1 MHPTRILALLA
12 CALPSAAANYSTY
25 IGDAY
30 PYTVRAIA
38 VDGAGNTYITGTR
51 QISLSASLPI
61 TTDIFVSKLD
71 AAGNVTLLTT
81 ITGKGSDQ
89 ANAIAVDAAGNI
101 YVAGDTYSPDFP
113 LLHALQTTPA
123 SSGATGFLVKLN
135 AAGAM
140 LYSTYLGGTTGWSTL
155 NAVAVDSGGNAYV
168 TGATFATDYPS
179 TAGLPAAAA
188 SNSPGGANSVAFFA
202 KISPAGDKLLYAG
215 GLAGLGR
222 ACGTGS
228 SCFTS
233 TITNSGA
240 AIAVDPAG
248 SAYIGGNTFGGG
260 LATTP
265 GALQPKGIGGF
276 VAKINASGTGMAYVT
291 LLGTA
296 NYYPPPVA
304 IGSNPATLVYAIA
317 VDSSGDAYIA
327 GSTSDPNFPATAS
340 AFQPQLAFTGQA
352 SSYDVPPSDAFIA
365 KLNPSG
371 TAMVWATLLGGTSRD
386 VATALSLDS
395 AANVR
400 VAGTTGSAD
409 FPQASGFPN
418 GMEFLAELNAGGTS
432 LLHSQL
438 FPANT
443 VAAGIAVDAGG
454 TVHMAGATGLVY
466 AYVQP
471 AIDSS
476 QVFGLAN
483 AAGGTL
489 AGRVTPGEVI
499 SIYGANLGPASGVT
513 ASFNSAGYLPV
524 SLAGVR
530 VVIDGIPAPLLYVS
544 GTQINAVAP
553 VELTGTSPVPL
564 QVTAGSGALP
574 LFRLAIDPAIPEVF
588 RTTAGNAA
596 AINQDGTINSQSNPA
611 KSGAIVAVWAT
622 GVGLP
627 IPGADGQE
635 TTVAQQLCNCE
646 IFAALIRSG
655 SASDANLRQED
666 LSDPY
671 VPLIYA
677 GAAPGTVTGVVQ
689 INFQVNGSSNY
700 YGLTAN
706 GKTSD
711 LFFLYVSP

>member
-1 MHPTRILALLA
+1 MRPIQILTLLA

-25 IGDAY
+25 IGDVY
-30 PYTVRAIA
+30 PYTVTAIA

-51 QISLSASLPI
+51 QISLPGLFAP

-71 AAGNVTLLTT
+71 PSGNLTLLTT
-81 ITGKGSDQ
+81 ISGKAADQ
-89 ANAIAVDAAGNI
+89 ANAIAVDATGNI

-123 SSGATGFLVKLN
+123 SGWATGFLVKLN
-135 AAGAM
+135 AAGSM
-140 LYSTYLGGTTGWSTL
+140 LYSTYLGGTTDRSTV
-155 NAVAVDSGGNAYV
+155 NAVAADSAGNAYV
-168 TGATFATDYPS
+168 TGSTFATDYPS
-179 TAGLPAAAA
+179 TAGLPAAPAYDFPA
-188 SNSPGGANSVAFFA
+188 GANSVAFFA

-222 ACGTGS
+222 ECGLGS

-233 TITNSGA
+233 TVTNSGA

-248 SAYIGGNTFGGG
+248 NAYIGGNTFGAG

-265 GALQPKGIGGF
+265 GALQPGGIGGF
-276 VAKINASGTGMAYVT
+276 VARVNASGTGMAYVT

-304 IGSNPATLVYAIA
+304 LHSYPATFVYAIA

-340 AFQPQLAFTGQA
+340 AFQPQLDFTGQA
-352 SSYDVPPSDAFIA
+352 GPYNVPPSDAFIA

-371 TAMVWATLLGGTSRD
+371 TAMVWATYLGGTGAD

-395 AANVR
+395 AANVW
-400 VAGTTGSAD
+400 VVGTTGSAD

-418 GMEFLAELNAGGTS
+418 GSEFLAELNAGGTS

-438 FPANT
+438 FPGT
-443 VAAGIAVDAGG
+443 VAAVIAIDAGG
-454 TVHMAGATGLVY
+454 TVHLAGATGLVSAY
-466 AYVQP
+466 AQP
-471 AIDSS
+471 AASS
-476 QVFGLAN
+476 AQVYGIAN
-483 AAGGTL
+483 AAGGTM

-524 SLAGVR
+524 SLAGVQ
-530 VVIDGIPAPLLYVS
+530 VAIDGIPAPLLYVS

-553 VELTGTSPVPL
+553 VELTGTSPVSM
-564 QVTAGSGALP
+564 QVTAGSEALP
-574 LFRLAIDPAIPEVF
+574 LFRLVIDPAIPEVF
-588 RTTAGNAA
+588 LRTTAGYTA

-611 KSGAIVAVWAT
+611 KSGTIVAIWAT

-635 TTVAQQLCNCE
+635 ATAAQQLCNCDVY
-646 IFAALIRSG
+646 AALPSG
-655 SASDANLRQED
+655 NTYL
-666 LSDPY
+666 P
-671 VPLIYA
+671 VVYA

-689 INFQVNGSSNY
+689 INFQVTGSTNS

-706 GKTSD
+706 GRNS
-711 LFFLYVSP
+711 FFNFLVYVSP